1 MPTLTIHYE
10 TEAERLAYERAVVFV
25 AELHQLGMDCP
36 ADRVVDA
43 CEDLA
48 LGRGRDLIRDSLA
61 DAIQAR
67 VDRVEKK
74 GATAEPSTAA
84 MPASTK
90 ADTND
95 RC

>member
-10 TEAERLAYERAVVFV
+10 TEGERLAYERAVVFV

-48 LGRGRDLIRDSLA
+48 LGRGRDLIRDALA

-67 VDRVEKK
+67 VDQVEKK
-74 GATAEPSTAA
+74 GARPDRSTAA
-84 MPASTK
+84 MPGSTR
-90 ADTND
+90 ADTSD